1 MKVLSKEKI
10 SFAKR
15 LKEAMKNAN
24 LSQEKLASKIINPN
38 TGNPISKNT
47 VTDWL
52 SGTPLTRNKKEILE
66 QLSKILKV
74 DSAFLECTQVEADK
88 NEMFNE
94 WNKIAKENNLSE
106 KVCELE
112 AFINY
117 LKSIG
122 ISYDSNPINGTEEII
137 SFIKDDYLYEI
148 ANIESCK
155 TEISLSKGKIIKTI
169 SEEKFEAFM
178 KEVNDFISFKF
189 SQII

>member
-24 LSQEKLASKIINPN
+24 LSQEKLASTIIYPN